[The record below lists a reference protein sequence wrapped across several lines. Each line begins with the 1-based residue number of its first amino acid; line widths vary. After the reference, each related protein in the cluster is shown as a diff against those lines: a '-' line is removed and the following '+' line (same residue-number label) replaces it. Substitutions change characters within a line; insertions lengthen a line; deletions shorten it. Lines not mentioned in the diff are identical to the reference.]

1 MPCKIHSPSLISAHP
16 DLQGLD
22 RRFVCGFIG
31 KRKSGIAASQFKGYV
46 FLYRG
51 EGLSHFMAR
60 YVKTG

>member
-1 MPCKIHSPSLISAHP
+1 MPCEIHSPSLISAHP

-22 RRFVCGFIG
+22 RRFVGGFTG
-31 KRKSGIAASQFKGYV
+31 ESKSRISLSSKAVA

-51 EGLSHFMAR
+51 EVYSDSMAR

>member
-1 MPCKIHSPSLISAHP
+1 MPCKIHSRSLISAHP

-31 KRKSGIAASQFKGYV
+31 ESKSRIAASQFKGCV

-51 EGLSHFMAR
+51 EGCRDFMGR